1 MVTDI
6 PNCLTTVTDIPNL
19 PSMVTDI
26 PNQDTL
32 LPDRHPQGE
41 LFVCD
46 VTDAVI
52 KDDMAS
58 MEHPVFTL
66 ATKPDLQIRRY
77 EQGDRWLEIT
87 PSVKGL
93 ATIYDKDILIYAV
106 SQLIAA
112 KNAGRPIAREIVI
125 SARELLIFTNRY
137 TGGRDY
143 GLLED
148 ALSRLGGTRLRTNIK
163 TAGNEQTR
171 EFGLVEE
178 STVER
183 DRKTKRITN
192 IRITLSQWL
201 YQAIEAQ
208 EVLTLNRDYFRLR
221 KPIERRIYEIAR
233 KHCGAQVEWRIS
245 LATLK
250 KKCGSNSPLKQFRY
264 LLKDL
269 VEHDHLP
276 DYSVRFGD
284 DDMVLFINRRV
295 KQEVAEAT
303 STIRLKPET
312 YLDAKTCAPTWDI
325 YYLEERWRGWMTDGG
340 AERPKNPDAAF
351 LGFCRK
357 WYERNGNA

>member
-6 PNCLTTVTDIPNL
+6 PNH
-19 PSMVTDI
+19 
-26 PNQDTL
+26 DTL
-32 LPDRHPQGE
+32 LPDRHPQQE

-46 VTDAVI
+46 VADAVI
-52 KDDMAS
+52 KDDMVS

-66 ATKPDLQIRRY
+66 STKPDLNIRRY
-77 EQGDRWLEIT
+77 EQGDRWLEVT

-93 ATIYDKDILIYAV
+93 ATIYDKDILIYAI

-112 KNAGRPIAREIVI
+112 KNAGRPISREISI

-148 ALSRLGGTRLRTNIK
+148 AMARLGGTRLRTNIK
-163 TAGNEQTR
+163 TAGNEMTR

-183 DRKTKRITN
+183 DRATQRIAH

-201 YQAIEAQ
+201 YSAIEAQ

-221 KPIERRIYEIAR
+221 KPIERRLYEIAR
-233 KHCGAQVEWRIS
+233 KHCGAQDEWRVS
-245 LATLK
+245 MTVLK
-250 KKCGSNSPLKQFRY
+250 KKCGSTSPLKQFRY

-269 VEHDHLP
+269 IEHDHLP
-276 DYSVRFGD
+276 DYSVKLGEN
-284 DDMVLFINRRV
+284 DMVIFTNRKV
-295 KQEVAEAT
+295 KQEISLAT
-303 STIRLKPET
+303 AHIRLSGET
-312 YLDAKTCAPTWDI
+312 YHDARTCAPGWDV
-325 YYLEERWRGWMTDGG
+325 YYLEERWRAWMADGG
-340 AERPKNPDAAF
+340 AEPPKHPDKAF

-357 WYERNGNA
+357 WFERNGRPQ